1 MRSSISSSDS
11 PPQWPEAYWQRPI
24 PSAHWRAVGLMTL
37 LIVCVFFA
45 CWEAF
50 WRSEDYGPSYEATK
64 ELWTLNREKVG
75 RGQGDQTV
83 TVGSSRILFDFDLD
97 MWRQAMGG
105 ERPTAL
111 AIAGKGP
118 LPVLHDLAMDES
130 FKGTLICGVTEA
142 LFFLPPPAPPVAEA
156 AEFVRY
162 SKFVS
167 PARRAGLYLSVP
179 FESGFASLNKED
191 LSLAQLIKRWLPLKN
206 RKDARIMPPL
216 PPYIASIEFD
226 WRNEMWKRMEVD
238 PVLQQKVQ
246 QVWLPW
252 FLLGPPLGGPPLEGL
267 LHGVAEDVSRIRERG
282 GQVVFV
288 RCPSTDQ
295 LREIERERWPRE
307 AYWNRL
313 LEVTGAPGIHFED
326 HEELMEFDCPEWS
339 HLTQSDAVSF
349 TRRLARIYREEILAQ
364 GN

>member
-1 MRSSISSSDS
+1 MRSSISNSDS
-11 PPQWPEAYWQRPI
+11 PPQWPEEYWKRPI

-37 LIVCVFFA
+37 LIVCAFFA
-45 CWEAF
+45 AWETW
-50 WRSEDYGPSYEATK
+50 WRSEGYGPSYEVNK

-97 MWRQAMGG
+97 MWRQANPGS
-105 ERPTAL
+105 RPIAL
-111 AIAGKGP
+111 AIAGTGP
-118 LPVLHDLAMDES
+118 LPVLHDLASDES
-130 FKGTLICGVTEA
+130 FRGTLICGVTEG
-142 LFFLPPPAPPVAEA
+142 LFFLPPPAPPVEEA
-156 AEFVRY
+156 AGFVEY
-162 SKFVS
+162 SHRVS
-167 PARRAGLYLSVP
+167 PARRAGLYLSIP
-179 FESGFASLNKED
+179 FESAFASLNKED
-191 LSLAQLIKRWLPLKN
+191 LSLTQLIRRWLPLKD
-206 RKDARIMPPL
+206 RPEARLMPPL
-216 PPYIASIEFD
+216 PPYFASIEFD
-226 WRNEMWKRMEVD
+226 WRNKMWERMETD

-252 FLLGPPLGGPPLEGL
+252 FLMGPPFGGPGLDGL
-267 LHGVAEDVSRIRERG
+267 LESVAADVARIRERG

-288 RCPSTDQ
+288 RSPSTGQ

-307 AYWNRL
+307 TYWDRL

-339 HLTQSDAVSF
+339 HLTRSDAVSF
-349 TRRLARIYREEILAQ
+349 TRRLARIYRDEILGQ